1 MPYAPR
7 MSAFEDALVHTS
19 DAEPGIRRRRHG
31 KRFRYIDP
39 QGRPVRDPATLARI
53 HALAIPPAYAD
64 VWICPDPNGH
74 LQATGRDTRG
84 RKQYRYH
91 PQWQALR
98 GERKYDRMLDFA
110 RRLPTL
116 RAQVRKDLALD
127 GFPRQKVI
135 ALVVAL
141 MGHTLLRV
149 GNESYARENRSYGLT
164 TLRNPHAEFLRS
176 GQVRFRFRG
185 KGGKP
190 VEAEV
195 RDGTLARL
203 VKRCRQLPGQTLFQY
218 RDADGG
224 LHQVTSGDVNAYLR
238 EVMGDDYSAKDFR
251 TWGATLT
258 AFRALA
264 GIDPPDDA
272 AERSSV
278 RQQVLKATAA
288 HLGNTVRICE
298 KSYVDPAVFAAWETG
313 ALARLAANAR
323 GPRQW
328 ETAAMRM
335 LRHLHEQAAD

>member
-1 MPYAPR
+1 
-7 MSAFEDALVHTS
+7 MSTAQDELVHTS
-19 DAEPGIRRRRHG
+19 DAEPGIHRRRHG
-31 KRFRYIDP
+31 KSFRYIDP
-39 QGRPVRDPATLARI
+39 QGHPVRDPATLARI
-53 HALAIPPAYAD
+53 RALAIPPAYAD
-64 VWICPDPNGH
+64 VWICPDPSGH
-74 LQATGRDTRG
+74 LQATGRDARG

-91 PQWQALR
+91 PQWRTLR

-110 RRLPTL
+110 RRLPAL

-127 GFPRQKVI
+127 GFPREKVV

-149 GNESYARENRSYGLT
+149 GNQSYVRENRSYGLT
-164 TLRNPHAEFLRS
+164 TLRDPHAEFLRN

-185 KGGKP
+185 KGGKS

-203 VKRCRQLPGQTLFQY
+203 VKSCRQLPGQTLFQY
-218 RDADGG
+218 RDANGG
-224 LHQVTSGDVNAYLR
+224 LHQVTSGDVNTYLR
-238 EVMGDDYSAKDFR
+238 DVMGDDYSAKDFR

-264 GIDPPDDA
+264 GIDPPTA
-272 AERSSV
+272 ATARNAV
-278 RQQVLKATAA
+278 RQQVLKVTAS

-298 KSYVDPAVFAAWETG
+298 KSYVDPAVFAGWETG
-313 ALARLAANAR
+313 ALARHAANAR

-328 ETAAMRM
+328 ETTAMRM
-335 LRHLHEQAAD
+335 LRRLHGQATG